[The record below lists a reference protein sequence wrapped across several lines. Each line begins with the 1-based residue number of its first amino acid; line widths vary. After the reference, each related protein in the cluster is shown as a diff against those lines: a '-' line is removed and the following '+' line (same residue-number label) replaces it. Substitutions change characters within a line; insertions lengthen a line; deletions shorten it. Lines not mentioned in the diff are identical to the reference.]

1 MKPTGVMRR
10 IDDLGRIVI
19 PKEIRKNLKIREG
32 DSLEIFVADQ
42 GKVVLEKHSPLKDLE
57 AIAGNYVNA
66 INKTLN
72 KTIIVTDSE
81 NIIAVAGEQKKDLLG
96 KKISEELEFYLET
109 KKPQQVEDKLLRLTD
124 SCSLNMNMY
133 MNVILDYGDLMGS
146 VIVLSK
152 KQIDHKDKDHID
164 TAVNFLT
171 EYISS

>member
-57 AIAGNYVNA
+57 AIANNYVNA
-66 INKTLN
+66 ISKTLN
-72 KTIIVTDSE
+72 KTILVTDSE
-81 NIIAVAGEQKKDLLG
+81 NIIAVAGDLKKDLLG
-96 KKISEELEFYLET
+96 KKISEELEFYLDSR
-109 KKPQQVEDKLLRLTD
+109 KPQQVEDQVLRLTD
-124 SCSLNMNMY
+124 SFSVNLNMY
-133 MNVILDYGDLMGS
+133 LNVILDYGDLLGS

-152 KQIDHKDKDHID
+152 KPIDHKDKDHID

>member
-32 DSLEIFVADQ
+32 DSLEIFVADH

-57 AIAGNYVNA
+57 VIANNYVNA
-66 INKTLN
+66 INKTLD

-81 NIIAVAGEQKKDLLG
+81 NIIAIAGEFKKDLLG
-96 KKISEELEFYLET
+96 KKISDELEFYIESR
-109 KKPQQVEDKLLRLTD
+109 KPQQVEGQVLRLTD
-124 SCSLNMNMY
+124 SFSINLNMY
-133 MNVILDYGDLMGS
+133 MNVILDYGDLLGS
-146 VIVLSK
+146 VIVLSAK
-152 KQIDHKDKDHID
+152 SIDHKDKDHID

>member
-32 DSLEIFVADQ
+32 DSLEIFVADH

-96 KKISEELEFYLET
+96 KKISEELEFYLES

-124 SCSLNMNMY
+124 SFSLNMNMY

-152 KQIDHKDKDHID
+152 KAIDHKDKDHID

>member
-57 AIAGNYVNA
+57 VIAGNYVNA
-66 INKTLN
+66 ISKTLN

-96 KKISEELEFYLET
+96 KKISEELEFYIESR
-109 KKPQQVEDKLLRLTD
+109 KPQQIEDKVIKLTD
-124 SCSLNMNMY
+124 SFSVNLNMY
-133 MNVILDYGDLMGS
+133 MNVILDYGDLMGT
-146 VIVLSK
+146 VLVLSK
-152 KQIDHKDKDHID
+152 KPIDHRDKDHID